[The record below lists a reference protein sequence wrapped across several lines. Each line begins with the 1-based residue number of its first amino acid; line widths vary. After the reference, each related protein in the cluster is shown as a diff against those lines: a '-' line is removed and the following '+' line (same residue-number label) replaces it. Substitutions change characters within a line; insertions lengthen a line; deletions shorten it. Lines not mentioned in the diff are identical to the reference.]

1 MSDDSIILRAAS
13 NRIKPEFTTRN
24 PLDEGIDQMQKHVCI
39 QPREGECV
47 SSQNVP
53 PSWRGHTIVDQNAHL
68 YQSIGDTIVLLFR
81 SFDRGLV
88 VAADSF
94 GNVGEFQKGFLK
106 ETKAWLT

>member
-24 PLDEGIDQMQKHVCI
+24 PLDEGIDQCKSMFVFSCAK
-39 QPREGECV
+39 ECV

>member
-1 MSDDSIILRAAS
+1 
-13 NRIKPEFTTRN
+13 
-24 PLDEGIDQMQKHVCI
+24 MQKHVCI
-39 QPREGECV
+39 QLREGVRFESKRAAV
-47 SSQNVP
+47 LAGP
-53 PSWRGHTIVDQNAHL
+53 YTIVDQNAHL

>member
-1 MSDDSIILRAAS
+1 MFVFSRAKESAF
-13 NRIKPEFTTRN
+13 RVKTCRRPGGAIP
-24 PLDEGIDQMQKHVCI
+24 ID
-39 QPREGECV
+39 
-47 SSQNVP
+47 
-53 PSWRGHTIVDQNAHL
+53 DQNAHL

-81 SFDRGLV
+81 SFERGLV